1 MDRESGGGWIDGS
14 TRGVGE
20 RDMTAL
26 SIESSRPA
34 LPVIRRAEQ
43 RVAAG
48 LSVDRVVVHGD
59 FLAMSGWAIGSQD
72 LTFAVVAGGVSM
84 VPSLTFFARDDV
96 AAGYGISRD
105 LAKGFLAVWRNRP
118 RGGMQVRLNAV
129 DGQPLEIV
137 LTPRE
142 ESSPADL
149 VEFLRENSTR
159 ARFLFEG
166 LVHNPAA
173 IVTLLNHLEEPPA
186 AFNRARGYI
195 EHARGIEGV
204 GGLVIGWTV
213 VEPDVR
219 LRLVDE
225 RGAVVALDGAAR
237 WTRHDIVEAM
247 SRDFGD
253 YVFNAGFLQGWG
265 GALSMGGKMRLI
277 ASSEEASYSL
287 AEAKWTTAPLD
298 PVSFAR
304 WSFEIPTPRESFAQR
319 LASHDGAIIDA
330 LIERKINRRGKMAPT
345 VHDYGRRT
353 GRPKCAVVVPLYGR
367 HDFML
372 DQLLAVSDDP
382 DFLSTAELV
391 YVIDDHR
398 LVSAL
403 AAEAPVFEASFGV
416 PFRTVWSGENR
427 GYAGATNLGVANS
440 SAPFVLLLN
449 SDVIP
454 VATGWLEKM
463 RSILVANPDIGVLG
477 ARLHHPNGA
486 IQHDGMGFE
495 WDATLRLYL
504 NKHPG
509 SGFSGAPP
517 RGKFVKCQ
525 AVTGAC
531 ALMRREVY
539 EAVGGLD
546 EKYLIGDFEDSDLCL
561 KVREKGL
568 EIACLPLPMTLV
580 HLERQSF
587 RHVGAP
593 NFRDYVV
600 RYNAWRHQSRWGA
613 SISKLCAVDK
623 QRTNSK

>member
-1 MDRESGGGWIDGS
+1 
-14 TRGVGE
+14 
-20 RDMTAL
+20 MTAL
-26 SIESSRPA
+26 SVESSRPA
-34 LPVIRRAEQ
+34 LPVIRQAEQ

-48 LSVDRVVVHGD
+48 LSVDRVVVDGD
-59 FLAMSGWAIGSQD
+59 FLAMSGWAVGSQD
-72 LTFAVVAGGVSM
+72 LTFTVVGAGVSM
-84 VPSLTFFARDDV
+84 VPSLTFFTRDDV

-105 LAKGFLAVWRNRP
+105 LVKGFLAVWRNRP
-118 RGGMQVRLNAV
+118 RGDMQVRLNAG

-137 LTPRE
+137 LPLRE
-142 ESSPADL
+142 ESPPAEL
-149 VEFLRENSTR
+149 VEFLRENSPR
-159 ARFLFEG
+159 ALFLFEG

-173 IVTLLNHLEEPPA
+173 IVALLNHLEEPPA
-186 AFNRARGYI
+186 AFSRAKGHIEQARGV
-195 EHARGIEGV
+195 EGV

-213 VEPDVR
+213 GEPDVR
-219 LRLVDE
+219 FRLADE
-225 RGAVVALDGAAR
+225 RGAVVALYGAAR

-253 YVFNAGFLQGWG
+253 YVFDAGFLQGWSR
-265 GALSMGGKMRLI
+265 ALSMGGRIRLI
-277 ASSEEASYSL
+277 ASVEEASYSL
-287 AEAKWTTAPLD
+287 AETKWTPAPLD

-319 LASHDGAIIDA
+319 LANHDGAIIDA
-330 LIERKINRRGKMAPT
+330 LIERKINRRGKTAPT
-345 VHDYGRRT
+345 VHDYGCRT
-353 GRPKCAVVVPLYGR
+353 GRPECAVVVPLYGR

-372 DQLLAVSDDP
+372 DQLLAFSDDP
-382 DFLSTAELV
+382 DFLSAGELV

-463 RSILVANPDIGVLG
+463 RSILAANPEIGVLG

-495 WDATLRLYL
+495 WDATLQLYL

-509 SGFSGAPP
+509 SGFPGAPP
-517 RGKFVKCQ
+517 HGKFVKRQ

-568 EIACLPLPMTLV
+568 EIACLPLPVTLV

-587 RHVGAP
+587 RHIGAP

-600 RYNAWRHQSRWGA
+600 RYNAWRHQARWGA

-623 QRTNSK
+623 

>member
-1 MDRESGGGWIDGS
+1 
-14 TRGVGE
+14 
-20 RDMTAL
+20 MTAL
-26 SIESSRPA
+26 TVESPSPA
-34 LPVIRRAEQ
+34 LPVIRTSGEW
-43 RVAAG
+43 VTAG
-48 LSVDRVVVHGD
+48 LSVDRAVVDGD
-59 FLAMSGWAIGSQD
+59 FLAVSGWAVGSQD
-72 LTFAVVAGGVSM
+72 LTFTAAGAGADVSA
-84 VPSLTFFARDDV
+84 VPSLTFFTRDDV
-96 AAGYGISRD
+96 AVGYGISPD
-105 LAKGFLAVWRNRP
+105 LVKGFLAVWRDRP
-118 RGGMQVRLNAV
+118 RGDMQVRLNAG
-129 DGQPLEIV
+129 DGRPLEIV
-137 LTPRE
+137 LSPRE
-142 ESSPADL
+142 ESSPAEL
-149 VEFLRENSTR
+149 VEFLRENSSR

-173 IVTLLNHLEEPPA
+173 IVALVNHLEEPPA
-186 AFNRARGYI
+186 AFNRATGYI
-195 EHARGIEGV
+195 ECARGVEGV

-213 VEPDVR
+213 GEPDVR
-219 LRLVDE
+219 FRLADE
-225 RGAVVALDGAAR
+225 RGAVVPLDGAAR
-237 WTRHDIVEAM
+237 WTRDDIVDAM

-253 YVFNAGFLQGWG
+253 YAFNAGFLQRWS

-277 ASSEEASYSL
+277 ASADEASYSL
-287 AEAKWTTAPLD
+287 AEIQWTPGPLD

-304 WSFEIPTPRESFAQR
+304 WSFEVPTPQESFAER
-319 LASHDGAIIDA
+319 LANHDGAIIDA
-330 LIERKINRRGKMAPT
+330 LIERKTNRRGRAPPSI
-345 VHDYGRRT
+345 HDYGRRT

-372 DQLLAVSDDP
+372 NQLLAFSDDP
-382 DFLSTAELV
+382 DFVSAAELV

-403 AAEAPVFEASFGV
+403 AADASIFEASFGV

-440 SAPFVLLLN
+440 SAPYVLLLN

-463 RSILVANPDIGVLG
+463 RSTLAANPEIGVLG

-495 WDATLRLYL
+495 WDATLQVYL

-509 SGFSGAPP
+509 SGLPGAPP

-539 EAVGGLD
+539 EAIGGFD

-568 EIACLPLPMTLV
+568 EIACLPLPVTLI
-580 HLERQSF
+580 HLERQSLSQI
-587 RHVGAP
+587 GTP
-593 NFRDYVV
+593 KFRDYVV
-600 RYNAWRHQSRWGA
+600 RYNAWRHQARWGA

>member
-1 MDRESGGGWIDGS
+1 MS
-14 TRGVGE
+14 
-20 RDMTAL
+20 AL
-26 SIESSRPA
+26 SVELRPA
-34 LPVIRRAEQ
+34 LPVLRRAEQ
-43 RVAAG
+43 TIAAG
-48 LSVDRVVVHGD
+48 LSVDRVVVDGD
-59 FLAMSGWAIGSQD
+59 FLAMSGWAVGSQD
-72 LTFAVVAGGVSM
+72 LTFTVVGAGVSM

-105 LAKGFLAVWRNRP
+105 LVKGFLAVWRNRP
-118 RGGMQVRLNAV
+118 RGDMQVRLNAG
-129 DGQPLEIV
+129 DGPPLEIV
-137 LTPRE
+137 LPPSE
-142 ESSPADL
+142 ESPLAKL
-149 VEFLRENSTR
+149 VEFLRENSSR

-166 LVHNPAA
+166 LVQNPAA
-173 IVTLLNHLEEPPA
+173 IAALVNHLEEPPA
-186 AFNRARGYI
+186 AFNRAKGHI

-213 VEPDVR
+213 GEPDVR
-219 LRLVDE
+219 LRLADE
-225 RGAVVALDGAAR
+225 RGAVVPLDGAAR

-253 YVFNAGFLQGWG
+253 YAFNAGFLQGWS

-304 WSFEIPTPRESFAQR
+304 WSFEIPTPRESFTRR
-319 LASHDGAIIDA
+319 LANHDGAIIDA
-330 LIERKINRRGKMAPT
+330 LIERKINRRGKMTPT
-345 VHDYGRRT
+345 VHDYGCRT

-367 HDFML
+367 YDFML
-372 DQLLAVSDDP
+372 DQLLAFSDDP
-382 DFLSTAELV
+382 DFLSAAELV
-391 YVIDDHR
+391 YVIDDHH

-427 GYAGATNLGVANS
+427 GYAGATNLGVASS

-463 RSILVANPDIGVLG
+463 RSILVANPEIGVLG

-495 WDATLRLYL
+495 WDATLQLYL

-509 SGFSGAPP
+509 SGFLGAPAQA
-517 RGKFVKCQ
+517 KFVKRQ

-568 EIACLPLPMTLV
+568 EIACLPLPVTLI

-587 RHVGAP
+587 RHIGAP

-600 RYNAWRHQSRWGA
+600 RYNAWRHHARWGA

-623 QRTNSK
+623 QRANSK

>member
-1 MDRESGGGWIDGS
+1 
-14 TRGVGE
+14 
-20 RDMTAL
+20 MTAL
-26 SIESSRPA
+26 SVGSPRPV
-34 LPVIRRAEQ
+34 LPVVRRMGEG
-43 RVAAG
+43 VAAG
-48 LSVDRVVVHGD
+48 LSVDRVVVDGD
-59 FLAMSGWAIGSQD
+59 FLALSGWAVGGQD
-72 LTFAVVAGGVSM
+72 LTFTVAGAGVSI
-84 VPSLTFFARDDV
+84 VPSLTFFTRDDV

-105 LAKGFLAVWRNRP
+105 LVKGFLAVWRNRP
-118 RGGMQVRLNAV
+118 RGDMQVRLNAG

-137 LTPRE
+137 MPRCE
-142 ESSPADL
+142 ECPPAEL
-149 VEFLRENSTR
+149 LEFLRENSSR

-173 IVTLLNHLEEPPA
+173 IAALVNHLEEPPP

-195 EHARGIEGV
+195 EHARGVEGV

-213 VEPDVR
+213 GEPDVR
-219 LRLVDE
+219 LRLADE
-225 RGAVVALDGAAR
+225 RGAVVPLDGAAR

-247 SRDFGD
+247 GRDCGD
-253 YVFNAGFLQGWG
+253 YAFNAGFLQRWS
-265 GALSMGGKMRLI
+265 GALGVGGRMRLI
-277 ASSEEASYSL
+277 ASAEEATYSL
-287 AEAKWTTAPLD
+287 AETEWTPAPLD

-304 WSFEIPTPRESFAQR
+304 WSFEMPTPRESFAER

-330 LIERKINRRGKMAPT
+330 LIERKANRRGKKRPT
-345 VHDYGRRT
+345 IHDYGRRT

-372 DQLLAVSDDP
+372 NQLLAFSDDP
-382 DFLSTAELV
+382 DFVSAAELV

-398 LVSAL
+398 LVSTL

-440 SAPFVLLLN
+440 SAPYVLLLN

-463 RSILVANPDIGVLG
+463 RSIFVANPEIGVLG

-486 IQHDGMGFE
+486 IQHDGIGFE
-495 WDATLRLYL
+495 WDATLQVYL

-509 SGFSGAPP
+509 SGLPGAPP

-531 ALMRREVY
+531 ALLRREVY
-539 EAVGGLD
+539 EAIGGLD

-568 EIACLPLPMTLV
+568 EIACLPLPVTLI
-580 HLERQSF
+580 HLERQSLSQI
-587 RHVGAP
+587 GTQK
-593 NFRDYVV
+593 FRDYVV
-600 RYNAWRHQSRWGA
+600 RYNAWRHQARWGA
-613 SISKLCAVDK
+613 AISKLCAVDK
-623 QRTNSK
+623 QRTHGK

>member
-1 MDRESGGGWIDGS
+1 MS
-14 TRGVGE
+14 
-20 RDMTAL
+20 AL
-26 SIESSRPA
+26 SVESSRPA

-48 LSVDRVVVHGD
+48 LSVDRVVVDGD
-59 FLAMSGWAIGSQD
+59 FLAMSGWAVGSQD
-72 LTFAVVAGGVSM
+72 LTFTVVGAGVSM
-84 VPSLTFFARDDV
+84 VPSLTFFTRDDV
-96 AAGYGISRD
+96 AAGYGISGD
-105 LAKGFLAVWRNRP
+105 LVKGFLAVWRNRP
-118 RGGMQVRLNAV
+118 RGDMQVRLNAG

-137 LTPRE
+137 LSPSE
-142 ESSPADL
+142 ESTLAEV
-149 VEFLRENSTR
+149 VEFLRENSSR

-173 IVTLLNHLEEPPA
+173 TVALLNHLEEPPA
-186 AFNRARGYI
+186 AFNRAKGYI
-195 EHARGIEGV
+195 EHARGVEGV
-204 GGLVIGWTV
+204 GGLLIGWTV
-213 VEPDVR
+213 GEPDVR
-219 LRLVDE
+219 LRLADE
-225 RGAVVALDGAAR
+225 RGAVVPLDGAAR

-253 YVFNAGFLQGWG
+253 YVFNAGFLQGWN
-265 GALSMGGKMRLI
+265 GALSIGGRMRLI

-287 AEAKWTTAPLD
+287 AETKWTPAPLD

-304 WSFEIPTPRESFAQR
+304 WSFEIPTPRETFAQR
-319 LASHDGAIIDA
+319 LANHDGAIIDA
-330 LIERKINRRGKMAPT
+330 LIERKINRRRKLAPT

-367 HDFML
+367 YDFML
-372 DQLLAVSDDP
+372 DQLLSFSDDP
-382 DFLSTAELV
+382 DFLSAAELV

-463 RSILVANPDIGVLG
+463 RSILVANPEIGVLG

-495 WDATLRLYL
+495 WDATLQLYL

-509 SGFSGAPP
+509 SGFPGAPAQA
-517 RGKFVKCQ
+517 KFVKRQ

-568 EIACLPLPMTLV
+568 EIACLPLPVTLI

-587 RHVGAP
+587 RHIGAP

-600 RYNAWRHQSRWGA
+600 RYNAWRHHARWGA
-613 SISKLCAVDK
+613 SISKLSVVDK
-623 QRTNSK
+623 QRANSK